1 MVSQSAISQPTIPDL
16 IRNFPFDVIEMKGT
30 ESVEFLHRI
39 TTHDLSGGTSG
50 SIRFTLLVSDK
61 GRIIDTAWVIQN
73 DDGVLLLVSSGMA
86 SEIIPWLL
94 KYIIMEEIAVTDV
107 SGQYSVTMRT
117 GHESSYYCTE
127 YFGLPVTFEL
137 TKSNGNRSAHW
148 DAQFERWR
156 IEHGIPKARH
166 EMVQD
171 YNPLELNL
179 WNWISFTKGCY
190 IGQEVIARLDTY
202 NKVQRAL
209 CRISADREIS
219 QGLVLC
225 DHAGTEIGKVTSVLN
240 EESGSIGLAVIRT
253 SAAAAGNKVLSK
265 DTSTEITIEHVFRKT
280 NGRDQNKCSDQ
291 R

>member
-1 MVSQSAISQPTIPDL
+1 MLPQPVKPQYTIPDV
-16 IRNFPFDVIEMKGT
+16 IMNFPFDVIEMKGK
-30 ESVEFLHRI
+30 ESIEFLHRI
-39 TTHDLSGGTSG
+39 TTHDLSGGTTG

-73 DDGVLLLVSSGMA
+73 DDGVLLLVSSGMGT
-86 SEIIPWLL
+86 EIIPWLL

-107 SGQYSVTMRT
+107 SGLYSVTMHK
-117 GHESSYYCTE
+117 GHEASNYRTE
-127 YFGLPVTFEL
+127 YFGFPVTFEL
-137 TKSNGNRSAHW
+137 TRSIGNRSVQW
-148 DAQFERWR
+148 DAQCERWR
-156 IEHGIPKARH
+156 IENGIPKARH
-166 EMVQD
+166 EIVQD

-209 CRISADREIS
+209 CRISADREMP

-225 DHAGTEIGKVTSVLN
+225 DHSGAEIGKVTSVLN

-253 SAAAAGNKVLSK
+253 SAAVAGNKVHPKGSAA
-265 DTSTEITIEHVFRKT
+265 EITIEHVFRKT
-280 NGRDQNKCSDQ
+280 
-291 R
+291 